1 LKDKEASS
9 AQVQLLYK
17 DYAAP
22 KKMVNLGD
30 FKNYMIENLFAT
42 LLNTRLDE
50 LTNSSTPPS
59 LMGIPIMEELC
70 KNQKGYQS
78 VAMSQEDKQLSA
90 LKVLVT
96 ENERARNLIYTRRI
110 RSC

>member
-1 LKDKEASS
+1 
-9 AQVQLLYK
+9 
-17 DYAAP
+17 
-22 KKMVNLGD
+22 
-30 FKNYMIENLFAT
+30 MIENLFAT

-50 LTNSSTPPS
+50 LTNSSTPPFTYGYS
-59 LMGIPIMEELC
+59 IMEELC
-70 KNQKGYQS
+70 KNKGYQS

-96 ENERARNLIYTRRI
+96 ENERAKKFDYTRE

>member
-1 LKDKEASS
+1 
-9 AQVQLLYK
+9 
-17 DYAAP
+17 
-22 KKMVNLGD
+22 
-30 FKNYMIENLFAT
+30 MIENLFAT

-59 LMGIPIMEELC
+59 HMGILLWRNFC
-70 KNQKGYQS
+70 KNKKGYQS

-96 ENERARNLIYTRRI
+96 ENERAKNWIYTRRI

>member
-1 LKDKEASS
+1 
-9 AQVQLLYK
+9 
-17 DYAAP
+17 
-22 KKMVNLGD
+22 MVNLGD

-50 LTNSSTPPS
+50 LTNSSTPPFTYGYS
-59 LMGIPIMEELC
+59 YYGGTFART
-70 KNQKGYQS
+70 KKGYQS

-96 ENERARNLIYTRRI
+96 ENERAKKFGFT
-110 RSC
+110 

>member
-1 LKDKEASS
+1 
-9 AQVQLLYK
+9 
-17 DYAAP
+17 
-22 KKMVNLGD
+22 MVNLGD

-50 LTNSSTPPS
+50 LTNSSTPP
-59 LMGIPIMEELC
+59 LHMGILLWRNFART
-70 KNQKGYQS
+70 KKGYQS
-78 VAMSQEDKQLSA
+78 VAMSSEDKQLSA

-96 ENERARNLIYTRRI
+96 ENERNLIYTRRI